1 MTVKTSACTLAWC
14 MLLAAT
20 QSQHNRGLMQV
31 TDPTLGGYDGMVF
44 RFDGDDRHD
53 RFYMRNTPMPLSIAF
68 IASNGEVAV
77 DHRHGSVRGP

>member
-1 MTVKTSACTLAWC
+1 MTVKTPTSTLMWC

-20 QSQHNRGLMQV
+20 QAQHNRGLMQV

-44 RFDGDDRHD
+44 RFDTDVKD

-68 IASNGEVAV
+68 IASERRRRV
-77 DHRHGSVRGP
+77 DHRHGAV